1 MAGQTV
7 ELPKKPKFERL
18 KPQDVSSV
26 AEVRFRCV
34 DIPPNR
40 YTPLYKAWK
49 THFYE
54 PIRNEMKIDIRT
66 NLKTEH
72 PRVELKTMPD
82 TPDIGNL
89 QKCAEYLN
97 AFMLGFDPDQVKD
110 AFLKY
115 DGFYLDTV
123 NIKEVKS
130 SLKGEHLSRTIG
142 RICGKGGKTKFTI
155 ENATKTRIVVAGE
168 IVHVCGSYAAVKIA
182 RDAICRLI
190 LGSPAGSVYSRL
202 RIVASRASE
211 SINAT
216 DYALLCHGYLDMITM
231 EYSIQELFQCS
242 SFLHISSINKS
253 PRLYEGVSVATY
265 VALSTR
271 H

>member
-1 MAGQTV
+1 MAGQTM
-7 ELPKKPKFERL
+7 ELPKKPEFERL

-26 AEVRFRCV
+26 AEVQFRCV
-34 DIPPNR
+34 YIPPNR
-40 YTPLYKAWK
+40 YTPLHKAWE

-66 NLKTEH
+66 NLNTER

-82 TPDIGNL
+82 TPDVGNV

-130 SLKGEHLSRTIG
+130 SLKGEHLSRAIG
-142 RICGKGGKTKFTI
+142 RICGRGGRTKFAI
-155 ENATKTRIVVAGE
+155 ENATKTRIVVAGDS
-168 IVHVCGSYAAVKIA
+168 ICICGSYDAIKIA
-182 RDAICRLI
+182 KDCISHLI
-190 LGSPAGSVYSRL
+190 LGSPAASVYSRL
-202 RIVASRASE
+202 RTIAARASE
-211 SINAT
+211 RS
-216 DYALLCHGYLDMITM
+216 
-231 EYSIQELFQCS
+231 
-242 SFLHISSINKS
+242 
-253 PRLYEGVSVATY
+253 
-265 VALSTR
+265 
-271 H
+271 

>member
-1 MAGQTV
+1 MYIIERRGEGLGNEKLFWLIDKMLWMLDSGMAGQTM

-26 AEVRFRCV
+26 AEVQFRCV

-40 YTPLYKAWK
+40 STPLHKKWE

-66 NLKTEH
+66 NLNTKR
-72 PRVELKTMPD
+72 PRVELKTMRD

-89 QKCAEYLN
+89 QKCADYLN

-155 ENATKTRIVVAGE
+155 ENATKTRIVVADE
-168 IVHVCGSYAAVKIA
+168 IVHICGSYAAVKIA

-202 RIVASRASE
+202 RIIAARASE
-211 SINAT
+211 R
-216 DYALLCHGYLDMITM
+216 
-231 EYSIQELFQCS
+231 F
-242 SFLHISSINKS
+242 
-253 PRLYEGVSVATY
+253 
-265 VALSTR
+265 
-271 H
+271 